1 MNKIF
6 SKIITIAFIFV
17 TTSCSYKPIF
27 SEKNYNFQIDE
38 LILSRD
44 EDVNRV
50 SDRQLTM
57 IKKSQTLNKKKF
69 SIKIKSI
76 KNKGIIS
83 NDSKG
88 DPLKFEISIDINYKI
103 LENGKIILERDI
115 EKSNIYNNKSDKF
128 ELDQD
133 EENIMTN
140 LSEKIS
146 DNIISSI
153 INLND
158 N

>member
-6 SKIITIAFIFV
+6 LKLIITALIFA
-17 TTSCSYKPIF
+17 TISCSYKPIF
-27 SEKNYNFQIDE
+27 SEINYNFQIE
-38 LILSRD
+38 EIILSGD
-44 EDVNRV
+44 KDINRV
-50 SDRQLTM
+50 
-57 IKKSQTLNKKKF
+57 IKKKLSMITKNQNSDKKNF
-69 SIKIKSI
+69 SVVINSI
-76 KNKGIIS
+76 KNKEIVS

-88 DPLKFEISIDINYKI
+88 DPLKFEISIIVAYKI
-103 LENGKIILERDI
+103 LENGKIILERKI

-128 ELDQD
+128 ELDQN
-133 EENIMTN
+133 EKNITN
-140 LSEKIS
+140 VLSEIIS

>member
-6 SKIITIAFIFV
+6 SKIITIVFIFV

-27 SEKNYNFQIDE
+27 SDKNYNFQIDE
-38 LILSRD
+38 LILSGD
-44 EDVNRV
+44 EDVNRII
-50 SDRQLTM
+50 DRQLTM
-57 IKKSQTLNKKKF
+57 IKKSQNLNKKNF
-69 SIKIKSI
+69 SVIINSI
-76 KNKGIIS
+76 KNKEIVS

-88 DPLKFEISIDINYKI
+88 DPLKFEISINVNYKI
-103 LENGKIILERDI
+103 LENGQIILERDM
-115 EKSNIYNNKSDKF
+115 EKSNIYNNKTDKF

-133 EENIMTN
+133 EKNITTN

>member
-6 SKIITIAFIFV
+6 SKIFTIAIIFV
-17 TTSCSYKPIF
+17 ATSCSYKPIF
-27 SEKNYNFQIDE
+27 SEKNYNFQIDK
-38 LILSRD
+38 LILSGD
-44 EDVNRV
+44 EDVNRII
-50 SDRQLTM
+50 DKQLTL
-57 IKKSQTLNKKKF
+57 IKKNQNLNKKNF
-69 SIKIKSI
+69 SVIINSI
-76 KNKGIIS
+76 KNKEIVS

-88 DPLKFEISIDINYKI
+88 DPLKFEINIKINYKI
-103 LENGKIILERDI
+103 LENGQIILERDI
-115 EKSNIYNNKSDKF
+115 EKSNIYNNKTDKF

-133 EENIMTN
+133 EKNMTTN

-146 DNIISSI
+146 DSIISSI

>member
-27 SEKNYNFQIDE
+27 SEKNYNFQIDK
-38 LILSRD
+38 LILSGD
-44 EDVNRV
+44 EDVNRII
-50 SDRQLTM
+50 DKQLTL
-57 IKKSQTLNKKKF
+57 IKKNQNLNKKNF
-69 SIKIKSI
+69 SVIINSI
-76 KNKGIIS
+76 KNKEIVS

-88 DPLKFEISIDINYKI
+88 DPLKFEINIKINYKI
-103 LENGKIILERDI
+103 LENGQIILERDI
-115 EKSNIYNNKSDKF
+115 EKSNIYNNKTDKF

-133 EENIMTN
+133 EKNMTTN

>member
-1 MNKIF
+1 MNKIIT
-6 SKIITIAFIFV
+6 KIILITFILASA
-17 TTSCSYKPIF
+17 SCSYKPIF

-38 LILSRD
+38 INLSGD
-44 EDVNRV
+44 KDISKVI
-50 SDRQLTM
+50 DRKLTM
-57 IKKSQTLNKKKF
+57 IRKSQNSDKKKF
-69 SIKIKSI
+69 SVIINSI
-76 KNKGIIS
+76 KNKKIIS

-88 DPLKFEISIDINYKI
+88 DPLKFEINILVDYRI
-103 LENGKIILERDI
+103 LENGEIILEREI
-115 EKSNIYNNKSDKF
+115 EKSNVYNNKSDKF
-128 ELDQD
+128 ELDRN
-133 EENIMTN
+133 EKTIINN

>member
-6 SKIITIAFIFV
+6 SKLITIALIFA
-17 TTSCSYKPIF
+17 TFSCSYKPIF
-27 SEKNYNFQIDE
+27 SEINYNFQIE
-38 LILSRD
+38 EIILSGD
-44 EDVNRV
+44 KGVNRIIEKKL
-50 SDRQLTM
+50 SM
-57 IKKSQTLNKKKF
+57 IMKNQNSEKKNF
-69 SIKIKSI
+69 SVIINSI
-76 KNKGIIS
+76 KNKEIIS

-88 DPLKFEISIDINYKI
+88 DPLKFEINIAVAYKI
-103 LENGKIILERDI
+103 LENGKIILERKI

-128 ELDQD
+128 ELDQN
-133 EENIMTN
+133 EKNITN
-140 LSEKIS
+140 ILSEIIS

>member
-1 MNKIF
+1 MNKVF
-6 SKIITIAFIFV
+6 SKIIIIAFILV

-38 LILSRD
+38 LILSGD
-44 EDVNRV
+44 EDVNRII
-50 SDRQLTM
+50 DRQLTL
-57 IKKSQTLNKKKF
+57 IKKNQNLNKKNF
-69 SIKIKSI
+69 SVIINSI
-76 KNKGIIS
+76 KNKEIIS

-88 DPLKFEISIDINYKI
+88 DPLKFEINIKINYKI
-103 LENGKIILERDI
+103 LENGQIILERDI
-115 EKSNIYNNKSDKF
+115 EKSNIYNNKTDKF

-133 EENIMTN
+133 EKNMTTN

-146 DNIISSI
+146 DSIISSI

>member
-1 MNKIF
+1 MIKIF
-6 SKIITIAFIFV
+6 LKLIITTFIFI

-38 LILSRD
+38 IILSGHKD
-44 EDVNRV
+44 TNRV
-50 SDRQLTM
+50 IEKKLSM
-57 IKKSQTLNKKKF
+57 ITKSQNSDKKNF
-69 SIKIKSI
+69 SVIINSI
-76 KNKGIIS
+76 KNKEIIS

-88 DPLKFEISIDINYKI
+88 DPLKFKINIVVAYKI
-103 LENGKIILERDI
+103 LENDEIILERKI

-128 ELDQD
+128 ELDQN
-133 EENIMTN
+133 ENDITNN
-140 LSEKIS
+140 LSETIS

>member
-1 MNKIF
+1 M
-6 SKIITIAFIFV
+6 IAFILV
-17 TTSCSYKPIF
+17 ITSCSYKPIF

-38 LILSRD
+38 IILSGD
-44 EDVNRV
+44 NDVNRV
-50 SDRQLTM
+50 IDRKLTM
-57 IKKSQTLNKKKF
+57 IKKSQNLNKKNF
-69 SIKIKSI
+69 SVIINSI
-76 KNKGIIS
+76 KNKEIIS

-88 DPLKFEISIDINYKI
+88 DPLKFEINILIEYKI
-103 LENGKIILERDI
+103 LENGQIILERKID
-115 EKSNIYNNKSDKF
+115 KSNIYNNKSDKF

>member
-1 MNKIF
+1 MNKILT
-6 SKIITIAFIFV
+6 KIILITFILASA
-17 TTSCSYKPIF
+17 SCSYKPIF

-38 LILSRD
+38 INLSGD
-44 EDVNRV
+44 KDINKVINRK
-50 SDRQLTM
+50 LTM
-57 IKKSQTLNKKKF
+57 IRKSQNSDKKKF
-69 SIKIKSI
+69 SVFINSI
-76 KNKGIIS
+76 KNKKIIS

-88 DPLKFEISIDINYKI
+88 DPSKFEINILVDYKI
-103 LENGKIILERDI
+103 FENGKLILEREI
-115 EKSNIYNNKSDKF
+115 EKNNIYNNKSDKF
-128 ELDQD
+128 ELDRN
-133 EENIMTN
+133 EKTIINN

>member
-1 MNKIF
+1 MNKILT
-6 SKIITIAFIFV
+6 KIILIIFILASA
-17 TTSCSYKPIF
+17 SCSYKPIF

-38 LILSRD
+38 INLSGD
-44 EDVNRV
+44 KDINKVINRK
-50 SDRQLTM
+50 LTM
-57 IKKSQTLNKKKF
+57 IRKSQNSDKKKF
-69 SIKIKSI
+69 SVFINSI
-76 KNKGIIS
+76 KNKKIIS

-88 DPLKFEISIDINYKI
+88 DPLKFEINILVDYKI
-103 LENGKIILERDI
+103 FENGKLILEREI
-115 EKSNIYNNKSDKF
+115 EKNNIYNNKSDKF
-128 ELDQD
+128 ELDRN
-133 EENIMTN
+133 EKTITNN

>member
-6 SKIITIAFIFV
+6 SKIITIVFIFV

-27 SEKNYNFQIDE
+27 SDKNYNFQIDE
-38 LILSRD
+38 LILSGD
-44 EDVNRV
+44 EDVNRII
-50 SDRQLTM
+50 DRQLTM
-57 IKKSQTLNKKKF
+57 IKKSQNLNKKNF
-69 SIKIKSI
+69 SVIINSI
-76 KNKGIIS
+76 KNKEIIS

-88 DPLKFEISIDINYKI
+88 DPLKFEISINVNYKI
-103 LENGKIILERDI
+103 LENGQIILERDI
-115 EKSNIYNNKSDKF
+115 EKSNIFNNKSDKF

-133 EENIMTN
+133 EKNITTN

>member
-6 SKIITIAFIFV
+6 SKLITIALIFA
-17 TTSCSYKPIF
+17 TFSCSYKPIF
-27 SEKNYNFQIDE
+27 SEINYNFQIE
-38 LILSRD
+38 EIILSGD
-44 EDVNRV
+44 KGINRIIEKKL
-50 SDRQLTM
+50 SM
-57 IKKSQTLNKKKF
+57 IMKNQNSEKKNF
-69 SIKIKSI
+69 SVIINSI
-76 KNKGIIS
+76 KNKEIIS

-88 DPLKFEISIDINYKI
+88 DPLKFEINIAVAYKI
-103 LENGKIILERDI
+103 LENGKIILERKI

-128 ELDQD
+128 ELDQN
-133 EENIMTN
+133 EKNITN
-140 LSEKIS
+140 ILSEIIS

>member
-1 MNKIF
+1 MNKILT
-6 SKIITIAFIFV
+6 KIILIIFILASA
-17 TTSCSYKPIF
+17 SCSYKPIF

-38 LILSRD
+38 INLSGD
-44 EDVNRV
+44 KDISKVI
-50 SDRQLTM
+50 DRKLTM
-57 IKKSQTLNKKKF
+57 IRKSQNSNKKKF
-69 SIKIKSI
+69 SVLINSI
-76 KNKGIIS
+76 KNKKIIS

-88 DPLKFEISIDINYKI
+88 DPLKFEINILVDYKI
-103 LENGKIILERDI
+103 LENGKLLLDREI
-115 EKSNIYNNKSDKF
+115 EKNNIYNNKSDTF
-128 ELDQD
+128 ELDRN
-133 EENIMTN
+133 EKTIVNN

>member
-1 MNKIF
+1 MNKILL
-6 SKIITIAFIFV
+6 KVIFIV
-17 TTSCSYKPIF
+17 LAIGMTACSYKPIF

-38 LILSRD
+38 LILSGD
-44 EDVNRV
+44 KDINRV
-50 SDRQLTM
+50 IDRKLTM
-57 IKKSQTLNKKKF
+57 IRKSQDSNKKNF
-69 SIKIKSI
+69 SVIVDSI
-76 KNKGIIS
+76 KNVEIIS

-88 DPLKFEISIDINYKI
+88 DPLKFEISILVTYKI
-103 LENGKIILERDI
+103 KENNNVILEREI
-115 EKSNIYNNKSDKF
+115 EKSNIYNNKTDKF
-128 ELDQD
+128 ELDQN
-133 EENIMTN
+133 EKNIIIN

>member
-6 SKIITIAFIFV
+6 TRIVIFLFLL

-27 SEKNYNFQIDE
+27 SERNYNFQIDA
-38 LILSRD
+38 LTLTGNKDI
-44 EDVNRV
+44 NRV
-50 SDRQLTM
+50 ISRKLTM
-57 IKKSQTLNKKKF
+57 IRKSQNLDKKKF
-69 SIKIKSI
+69 SIIINSN
-76 KNKGIIS
+76 KNKKIIS

-88 DPLKFEISIDINYKI
+88 DPLKFEINIVVAYEI
-103 LENGKIILERDI
+103 LENGKIILEREI

-128 ELDQD
+128 ELDQN
-133 EENIMTN
+133 EKNITTN

>member
-1 MNKIF
+1 MNKIIT
-6 SKIITIAFIFV
+6 KIILITFILASA
-17 TTSCSYKPIF
+17 SCSYKPIF

-38 LILSRD
+38 LNLSGD
-44 EDVNRV
+44 KDINKVI
-50 SDRQLTM
+50 DRKLTM
-57 IKKSQTLNKKKF
+57 IRKSQNSDKKKF
-69 SIKIKSI
+69 SVIINSI
-76 KNKGIIS
+76 KNKKIIS

-88 DPLKFEISIDINYKI
+88 DPLKFEINILVDYRI
-103 LENGKIILERDI
+103 LENGEMILEREI
-115 EKSNIYNNKSDKF
+115 EKNNIYNNKSDKF
-128 ELDQD
+128 ELDRN
-133 EENIMTN
+133 EKTIINN

>member
-6 SKIITIAFIFV
+6 SKIIIVTLILI
-17 TTSCSYKPIF
+17 TTSCSYKPVF
-27 SEKNYNFQIDE
+27 SEKNYNFQINK
-38 LILSRD
+38 LILTGD
-44 EDVNRV
+44 KDINRV
-50 SDRQLTM
+50 IDRKFTI
-57 IKKSQTLNKKKF
+57 IKKSKNLNKKEF
-69 SIKIKSI
+69 SVVINSI
-76 KNKGIIS
+76 KNKEIVS

-88 DPLKFEISIDINYKI
+88 DPLKFEINIFVTYKI
-103 LENGKIILERDI
+103 LENEKIILEREI

-128 ELDQD
+128 ELDQN
-133 EENIMTN
+133 EKNIITN

-146 DNIISSI
+146 DSIISSI

>member
-6 SKIITIAFIFV
+6 SKITIIFLILF

-27 SEKNYNFQIDE
+27 SEKNYNFQIDK
-38 LILSRD
+38 LILTGD
-44 EDVNRV
+44 KDINRV
-50 SDRQLTM
+50 IDRKFTT
-57 IKKSQTLNKKKF
+57 IKKNQNSDKKKF
-69 SIKIKSI
+69 SVVINSI
-76 KNKGIIS
+76 KNKEIIS

-88 DPLKFEISIDINYKI
+88 DPLKFEIDILVTYKI
-103 LENGKIILERDI
+103 LENEKIILEREI
-115 EKSNIYNNKSDKF
+115 EKNNIYNNKSDKF
-128 ELDQD
+128 ELDQN
-133 EENIMTN
+133 EKNITTN

-146 DNIISSI
+146 DSIISSI

>member
-1 MNKIF
+1 M
-6 SKIITIAFIFV
+6 IAFILV

-38 LILSRD
+38 IILSGD
-44 EDVNRV
+44 NDVNRIIN
-50 SDRQLTM
+50 RKLTM
-57 IKKSQTLNKKKF
+57 IKKSQNLNKKNF
-69 SIKIKSI
+69 SVIINSI
-76 KNKGIIS
+76 KNKEIIS

-88 DPLKFEISIDINYKI
+88 DPLKFEINILIEYKI
-103 LENGKIILERDI
+103 LENGQIILERKID
-115 EKSNIYNNKSDKF
+115 KSNIYNNKSDKF
-128 ELDQD
+128 ELDQN
-133 EENIMTN
+133 EKNIIQN
-140 LSEKIS
+140 LSENIG

>member
-1 MNKIF
+1 M
-6 SKIITIAFIFV
+6 ITLIFV

-38 LILSRD
+38 IILSGD
-44 EDVNRV
+44 KDVNRII
-50 SDRQLTM
+50 DRRLTM
-57 IKKSQTLNKKKF
+57 IKKNQSLNKKNF
-69 SIKIKSI
+69 SVVINSI
-76 KNKGIIS
+76 KNKEIIS

-88 DPLKFEISIDINYKI
+88 DPLKFEINILVDYRI
-103 LENGKIILERDI
+103 LENGEIILEREI
-115 EKSNIYNNKSDKF
+115 EKSNVYNNKSDKF

-133 EENIMTN
+133 EKNITTN

>member
-6 SKIITIAFIFV
+6 SKIIIIVLILFA
-17 TTSCSYKPIF
+17 TSCSYKPIF
-27 SEKNYNFQIDE
+27 SEKSYNFEIGELNLSGDNDINKVID
-38 LILSRD
+38 RKF
-44 EDVNRV
+44 
-50 SDRQLTM
+50 TM
-57 IKKSQTLNKKKF
+57 IKKSQNSDKKKF
-69 SIKIKSI
+69 SVIVNSI
-76 KNKGIIS
+76 KTKKIIS

-88 DPLKFEISIDINYKI
+88 DPIKFEISILVDYRI
-103 LENGKIILERDI
+103 LENGEIILEREI

-128 ELDQD
+128 ELDQN
-133 EENIMTN
+133 EKNVTTN

-146 DNIISSI
+146 ESIISSI

>member
-6 SKIITIAFIFV
+6 LKLIITALIFA
-17 TTSCSYKPIF
+17 TISCSYKPIF
-27 SEKNYNFQIDE
+27 SEINYNFQIE
-38 LILSRD
+38 EIILSGD
-44 EDVNRV
+44 KDINRV
-50 SDRQLTM
+50 
-57 IKKSQTLNKKKF
+57 IKKKLSMITKNQISDKKNF
-69 SIKIKSI
+69 SVIINSI
-76 KNKGIIS
+76 KNKEIVS

-88 DPLKFEISIDINYKI
+88 DPLKFEISIIVAYKI
-103 LENGKIILERDI
+103 LENGKIILERKI

-128 ELDQD
+128 ELYQN
-133 EENIMTN
+133 EKNITN
-140 LSEKIS
+140 ILSEIIS

>member
-6 SKIITIAFIFV
+6 SKLIIIALIFA
-17 TTSCSYKPIF
+17 TFSCSYKPIF
-27 SEKNYNFQIDE
+27 SEINYNFQIE
-38 LILSRD
+38 EIILSGD
-44 EDVNRV
+44 KGVNRIIEKKL
-50 SDRQLTM
+50 SM
-57 IKKSQTLNKKKF
+57 IMKNQNSEKKNF
-69 SIKIKSI
+69 SVIINSI
-76 KNKGIIS
+76 KNKEIIS

-88 DPLKFEISIDINYKI
+88 DPLKFEINIAVAYKI
-103 LENGKIILERDI
+103 LENGKIILERKI

-128 ELDQD
+128 ELDQN
-133 EENIMTN
+133 EKNITN
-140 LSEKIS
+140 ILSEIIS

>member
-6 SKIITIAFIFV
+6 SKIIIFSILFLA
-17 TTSCSYKPIF
+17 TSCSYKPMF

-38 LILSRD
+38 LILSGD
-44 EDVNRV
+44 KDINRV
-50 SDRQLTM
+50 IDRKLKM
-57 IKKSQTLNKKKF
+57 IRKSQNSNKRKF
-69 SIKIKSI
+69 SVIVDSI
-76 KNKGIIS
+76 KNNEIVS

-88 DPLKFEISIDINYKI
+88 DPLKFEINILVSYKI
-103 LENGKIILERDI
+103 LENGKIILKREI

-128 ELDQD
+128 ELDQN
-133 EENIMTN
+133 EKNITTN
-140 LSEKIS
+140 LSENIS

>member
-6 SKIITIAFIFV
+6 SKITIIFLILF

-27 SEKNYNFQIDE
+27 SEKNYNFQIDK
-38 LILSRD
+38 LILTGD
-44 EDVNRV
+44 KDINRV
-50 SDRQLTM
+50 INRKFTM
-57 IKKSQTLNKKKF
+57 IKKSKNLDKKKF
-69 SIKIKSI
+69 SVLINSI
-76 KNKGIIS
+76 KNKKIIS

-88 DPLKFEISIDINYKI
+88 DPLKFEINIFVTYKI
-103 LENGKIILERDI
+103 LENEKIILEREI

-128 ELDQD
+128 ELDQN
-133 EENIMTN
+133 EKNIITN

-146 DNIISSI
+146 DSIISSI

>member
-1 MNKIF
+1 MNKVF
-6 SKIITIAFIFV
+6 SKIIIIAFILV

-38 LILSRD
+38 LILSGD
-44 EDVNRV
+44 EDVNRII
-50 SDRQLTM
+50 DRQLTM
-57 IKKSQTLNKKKF
+57 IKKSQNLNKKNF
-69 SIKIKSI
+69 SVIINSI
-76 KNKGIIS
+76 KNKEIIS

-88 DPLKFEISIDINYKI
+88 DPLKFEISININYKI
-103 LENGKIILERDI
+103 LESGQIILERDI

-133 EENIMTN
+133 EISITTN

>member
-1 MNKIF
+1 MNNLF
-6 SKIITIAFIFV
+6 SKIITIVFIFV

-38 LILSRD
+38 LILSGD

-50 SDRQLTM
+50 IDRQLTM
-57 IKKSQTLNKKKF
+57 IKKSQNLNKKNF
-69 SIKIKSI
+69 SVIINSI
-76 KNKGIIS
+76 KNKEIIS

-88 DPLKFEISIDINYKI
+88 DPLKFEININVNYKI
-103 LENGKIILERDI
+103 LENGQIILERDI
-115 EKSNIYNNKSDKF
+115 EKSNVYNNKSDKF

-133 EENIMTN
+133 EESITTN

>member
-6 SKIITIAFIFV
+6 SKITIIFLILF

-27 SEKNYNFQIDE
+27 SEKNYNFQIDK
-38 LILSRD
+38 LILTGD
-44 EDVNRV
+44 KDINRV
-50 SDRQLTM
+50 IDRKFTT
-57 IKKSQTLNKKKF
+57 IKKNQNSDKKKF
-69 SIKIKSI
+69 SVVINSI
-76 KNKGIIS
+76 KNKEIIS

-88 DPLKFEISIDINYKI
+88 DPLKFEIDIFVTYKI
-103 LENGKIILERDI
+103 LENEKIILEREI
-115 EKSNIYNNKSDKF
+115 EKNNIYNNKSDKF
-128 ELDQD
+128 ELDQN
-133 EENIMTN
+133 EKNITTN

-146 DNIISSI
+146 DSIISSI

>member
-6 SKIITIAFIFV
+6 SKLIIIVFILI

-27 SEKNYNFQIDE
+27 SEKNYNFQVDEIILTGDKDINRIID
-38 LILSRD
+38 RKF
-44 EDVNRV
+44 
-50 SDRQLTM
+50 TM
-57 IKKSQTLNKKKF
+57 IRKSKNLNKKKF
-69 SIKIKSI
+69 SITINSI
-76 KNKGIIS
+76 KNKEIIS

-88 DPLKFEISIDINYKI
+88 DPLKFKIDILITYKI
-103 LENGKIILERDI
+103 LDSGKIILEREI
-115 EKSNIYNNKSDKF
+115 EKSSIYNNKSDKF
-128 ELDQD
+128 ELDQN
-133 EENIMTN
+133 EKNITTN

-146 DNIISSI
+146 DIIISSI

>member
-38 LILSRD
+38 LILSGD
-44 EDVNRV
+44 EDVNSV
-50 SDRQLTM
+50 IDRQLSM
-57 IKKSQTLNKKKF
+57 IKKSQNLNNENF
-69 SIKIKSI
+69 SVIINSI

-88 DPLKFEISIDINYKI
+88 DPLKFEISINVNYKI
-103 LENGKIILERDI
+103 LKKGQIILERDI
-115 EKSNIYNNKSDKF
+115 EKSNIFNNKSDKF

-133 EENIMTN
+133 EKNITTN

>member
-6 SKIITIAFIFV
+6 SKIAIIFLILF

-27 SEKNYNFQIDE
+27 SEKNYNFQIDK
-38 LILSRD
+38 LILTGD
-44 EDVNRV
+44 KDINRV
-50 SDRQLTM
+50 INRKFTM
-57 IKKSQTLNKKKF
+57 IKKSKNLDKKKF
-69 SIKIKSI
+69 SVLINSI
-76 KNKGIIS
+76 KNKKIIS

-88 DPLKFEISIDINYKI
+88 DPLKFEIDILVSYEI
-103 LENGKIILERDI
+103 LENEKIILEREI

-128 ELDQD
+128 ELEQN
-133 EENIMTN
+133 EKNITTN

>member
-6 SKIITIAFIFV
+6 SNIIVIAFIFL
-17 TTSCSYKPIF
+17 TTSCSYNPVF
-27 SEKNYNFQIDE
+27 SEKNYNFQIDK
-38 LILSRD
+38 ISLSGD
-44 EDVNRV
+44 KDVNRIIN
-50 SDRQLTM
+50 RKLTT
-57 IKKSQTLNKKKF
+57 IKKSQNLKKKYF
-69 SIKIKSI
+69 SIIINSV
-76 KNKGIIS
+76 KNKEIVS

-88 DPLKFEISIDINYKI
+88 DPLKFEINIIINYKI
-103 LENGKIILERDI
+103 LENGQMILEREI

-133 EENIMTN
+133 EENIINN
-140 LSEKIS
+140 LSDKIS